1 MHAGTCLSCTARC
14 VWSTSPVC
22 CSADQKNGRR
32 SKSGKSGAMGRTQG
46 CGRSTRAT
54 RKPKVNGQLA
64 NRQTKQRRAIRQC
77 VLVSLDDNTQCV
89 HGPSHYSCVSKRDST
104 TPPHATRARGKD
116 IMPTANRKQE
126 RIKLCAHAQQ
136 KKERKERKSA
146 TQSYQTMCA
155 GQS

>member
-116 IMPTANRKQE
+116 IMPTAKIGERGRRGGGESRSACARACKMKGKQ
-126 RIKLCAHAQQ
+126 H
-136 KKERKERKSA
+136 
-146 TQSYQTMCA
+146 TQTHTHTL
-155 GQS
+155 